1 MKKINLL
8 LLATLLAGTCMAAT
22 PTSVYTVGDAS
33 TLGAKWADKG
43 QPSNYFEVEENVV
56 FNALLCYQSVSEQ
69 TWIACTESGSS
80 KATYAEKTPFPA
92 SSAWGTGDAG
102 TKVANAN
109 TSRTYYFN
117 VTNAS
122 AVLVYGNSTSDKR
135 TLVVEAYELNAD
147 LTTVGEAIDT
157 KNIAKEDAIVSIAL
171 DPAKTYQVQ
180 VSGSNSDNA
189 RFYGIA
195 FTKAPAA
202 KDDAT
207 LSAITINGEAL
218 EGFAPETTAYNVELP
233 FGTTVVPVVAATPT
247 SSKATVSVTQAT
259 AVNGKATI
267 HVVAED
273 GTTTKDYTVQFSVAA
288 AASVDATLA
297 SLSIDGKAIA
307 DFKADSLAY
316 TSSVAYL
323 YESIP
328 VISAEANDES
338 ANVAITQA
346 TAIPGTATIVVTAQ
360 AGNKTTYTV
369 EISRA
374 DAIKHL
380 TVVPFSNGAKGAI
393 NESDLTVTV
402 PYRNGTAVP
411 TLVADSIQVSGD
423 NTNSTKPTATC
434 NADGTITLKG
444 IDNKEAI
451 YSVVTHPLSAI
462 AMTENVVTFDS
473 TELYIFAP
481 YGWDAAKGWK
491 FAKKVNDE
499 CNMRD
504 AKGNTRIY
512 MALPPSD
519 SVQLTSGTSAR
530 AVVIYVNGAKS
541 DVKETAASGKT
552 ITIALSSTTKNFVA
566 FESNQ
571 TSVDGGFSEIQLFN
585 PSEPIGSALDQTQV
599 EAKAT
604 KVIRNGQLLIIREGK
619 TYTVQGVEVK

>member
-8 LLATLLAGTCMAAT
+8 LLATLLAGTCMAAAYT
-22 PTSVYTVGDAS
+22 PTESVDTIMLTKTNIEAS
-33 TLGAKWADKG
+33 DYL
-43 QPSNYFEVEENVV
+43 
-56 FNALLCYQSVSEQ
+56 SVS
-69 TWIACTESGSS
+69 TDNWATGKDYGKSLGVASADYYNMS
-80 KATYAEKTPFPA
+80 KAERYITISLSGAESF
-92 SSAWGTGDAG
+92 
-102 TKVANAN
+102 V
-109 TSRTYYFN
+109 
-117 VTNAS
+117 
-122 AVLVYGNSTSDKR
+122 VLVYNKTSGRNYTVQIGTSTAQTITHKGNALEASSLISTNSS
-135 TLVVEAYELNAD
+135 
-147 LTTVGEAIDT
+147 GEVSVKIGGD
-157 KNIAKEDAIVSIAL
+157 NGSVYPVAIV
-171 DPAKTYQVQ
+171 V
-180 VSGSNSDNA
+180 N
-189 RFYGIA
+189 
-195 FTKAPAA
+195 KAPEVNV
-202 KDDAT
+202 AT
-207 LSAITINGEAL
+207 LNSITVNGEEV

-288 AASVDATLA
+288 AASEDATLA

-307 DFKADSLAY
+307 DFKADSLDY
-316 TSSVAYL
+316 TYSVAYL
-323 YESIP
+323 FESIP

-374 DAIKHL
+374 AAIKHL

-393 NESDLTVTV
+393 NEADLTVTV
-402 PYRNGTAVP
+402 PYLNGTAVP
-411 TLVADSIQVSGD
+411 TVVADSIKVSGET
-423 NTNSTKPTATC
+423 TNSTKPTATC

-444 IDNKEAI
+444 IDNEEAI

-462 AMTENVVTFDS
+462 AMTADLVTFDGN
-473 TELYIFAP
+473 ELYIFAP
-481 YGWDAAKGWK
+481 YGWASDRGWK

-499 CNMRD
+499 TNMRD
-504 AKGNTRIY
+504 ASGNTRIY
-512 MALPPSD
+512 MALPPAD

-541 DVKETAASGKT
+541 NVKETAASGKT
-552 ITIALSSTTKNFVA
+552 ITIALSSTTNNFVA
-566 FESNQ
+566 IESNQ
-571 TSVDGGFSEIQLFN
+571 TSGDGGFTKIQMVN

-619 TYTVQGVEVK
+619 TYTVQGVEVE

>member
-8 LLATLLAGTCMAAT
+8 LLATLLAGTCMAAAYT
-22 PTSVYTVGDAS
+22 PTESVDTIMLTKTNIEAS
-33 TLGAKWADKG
+33 DYL
-43 QPSNYFEVEENVV
+43 
-56 FNALLCYQSVSEQ
+56 SVS
-69 TWIACTESGSS
+69 TTDNWATNKNYGASLGVESADYYNMS
-80 KATYAEKTPFPA
+80 KSERFITLSLSGAESF
-92 SSAWGTGDAG
+92 
-102 TKVANAN
+102 V
-109 TSRTYYFN
+109 
-117 VTNAS
+117 
-122 AVLVYGNSTSDKR
+122 VLVYNKTSGRNYTVQIGTSTAQTITHKGNALEASSLISTNSS
-135 TLVVEAYELNAD
+135 
-147 LTTVGEAIDT
+147 GEVSVKIGGD
-157 KNIAKEDAIVSIAL
+157 NGSVYPVAIV
-171 DPAKTYQVQ
+171 V
-180 VSGSNSDNA
+180 N
-189 RFYGIA
+189 
-195 FTKAPAA
+195 KAPEN
-202 KDDAT
+202 DDAT
-207 LSAITINGEAL
+207 LKSITVNGEEV

-273 GTTTKDYTVQFSVAA
+273 GTTTKDYTVQFSVAST
-288 AASVDATLA
+288 ASEDATLA
-297 SLSIDGKAIA
+297 SISIDGTAIA
-307 DFKADSLAY
+307 DFKADSLDY
-316 TSSVAYL
+316 TYSVAYL
-323 YESIP
+323 SKSIP
-328 VISAEANDES
+328 AISAEANDES

-374 DAIKHL
+374 AAIKHL

-402 PYRNGTAVP
+402 PYLNGTAVP
-411 TLVADSIQVSGD
+411 TLVAESIQVSGD
-423 NTNSTKPTATC
+423 TVTGNKPVATY

-444 IDNKEAI
+444 IDNEEAI

-462 AMTENVVTFDS
+462 AMTADLVTFDGN
-473 TELYIFAP
+473 ELYIFAP
-481 YGWDAAKGWK
+481 YGWASDRGWK

-499 CNMRD
+499 TNMRD
-504 AKGNTRIY
+504 ASGNTRIY
-512 MALPPSD
+512 MALPPAD

-552 ITIALSSTTKNFVA
+552 ITIALSSTTNNFVA
-566 FESNQ
+566 IESNQ
-571 TSVDGGFSEIQLFN
+571 TSGDGGFTKIQLFN

-619 TYTVQGVEVK
+619 TYTVQGVEVE

>member
-1 MKKINLL
+1 M
-8 LLATLLAGTCMAAT
+8 
-22 PTSVYTVGDAS
+22 
-33 TLGAKWADKG
+33 
-43 QPSNYFEVEENVV
+43 
-56 FNALLCYQSVSEQ
+56 
-69 TWIACTESGSS
+69 
-80 KATYAEKTPFPA
+80 
-92 SSAWGTGDAG
+92 
-102 TKVANAN
+102 
-109 TSRTYYFN
+109 
-117 VTNAS
+117 TNAS

-316 TSSVAYL
+316 TYSVAYL

-402 PYRNGTAVP
+402 PYLNGTAVP

-499 CNMRD
+499 GNMSD

-552 ITIALSSTTKNFVA
+552 ITIALSSTTNNFVA
-566 FESNQ
+566 YESNQ
-571 TSVDGGFSEIQLFN
+571 TSGDGGFTEIQLFN

>member
-1 MKKINLL
+1 
-8 LLATLLAGTCMAAT
+8 MAADFT
-22 PTSVYTVGDAS
+22 PTSVYKVGDAT
-33 TLGAKWADKG
+33 TLQANWVNKNQNA
-43 QPSNYFEVEENVV
+43 NYFASADTVV
-56 FNALLCYQSVSEQ
+56 FQPYVCYQSAGESNQ
-69 TWIACTESGSS
+69 TWTGSVGGNSTTAEWDATECFKGSTAWFTTGS
-80 KATYAEKTPFPA
+80 NKAATTR
-92 SSAWGTGDAG
+92 
-102 TKVANAN
+102 
-109 TSRTYYFN
+109 TSRKYFFN
-117 VTNAS
+117 VTNCIS
-122 AVLVYGNSTSDKR
+122 VLFLGNPSGDSR
-135 TLVVEAYELNAD
+135 SLIANVYELGAD
-147 LTTVGEAIDT
+147 NKVTIGADAVKTATITGKGVAVGKIEGLDGSKAYQIEVLGND
-157 KNIAKEDAIVSIAL
+157 NSNGQFYEIAFVATP
-171 DPAKTYQVQ
+171 PAKDV
-180 VSGSNSDNA
+180 
-189 RFYGIA
+189 
-195 FTKAPAA
+195 
-202 KDDAT
+202 AT
-207 LSAITINGEAL
+207 LNSITINGEEI
-218 EGFAPETTAYNVELP
+218 EGFAPETTEYNVELP

-288 AASVDATLA
+288 AASEDATLA

-307 DFKADSLAY
+307 DFKADSLNYTHTIAY
-316 TSSVAYL
+316 KA
-323 YESIP
+323 EAIP
-328 VISAEANDES
+328 VISAEANDET
-338 ANVAITQA
+338 ATVVITQA

-402 PYRNGTAVP
+402 PYLNGTAVP

-423 NTNSTKPTATC
+423 TVTGNKPVATY

-481 YGWDAAKGWK
+481 YGWASDKGWK
-491 FAKKVNDE
+491 FAKKVNE
-499 CNMRD
+499 EGNMRD

-512 MALPPSD
+512 MALPPAD
-519 SVQLTSGTSAR
+519 SVQLTSGSGEKR
-530 AVVIYVNGAKS
+530 DVIIYVNGAKS
-541 DVKETAASGKT
+541 SVTKTAAKDAS
-552 ITIALSSTTKNFVA
+552 ITLKLNQEANNFVA
-566 FESNQ
+566 IESNQ
-571 TSVDGGFSEIQLFN
+571 TNGDGGFTKIQLFN

>member
-8 LLATLLAGTCMAAT
+8 LLATLLAGTCMAAAYT
-22 PTSVYTVGDAS
+22 PTESVDTIMLTKTNIEAS
-33 TLGAKWADKG
+33 DYL
-43 QPSNYFEVEENVV
+43 
-56 FNALLCYQSVSEQ
+56 SVS
-69 TWIACTESGSS
+69 TTDNW
-80 KATYAEKTPFPA
+80 ATGKNYGA
-92 SSAWGTGDAG
+92 SLG
-102 TKVANAN
+102 V
-109 TSRTYYFN
+109 
-117 VTNAS
+117 AS
-122 AVLVYGNSTSDKR
+122 ADYYNMSKSERFITLSLSGAESFVVLVYNSKSGRNYTVQIGTSTAQTITHKGNALEASSLISTNSS
-135 TLVVEAYELNAD
+135 
-147 LTTVGEAIDT
+147 GEISVKIGGD
-157 KNIAKEDAIVSIAL
+157 NGSVYPVAIV
-171 DPAKTYQVQ
+171 V
-180 VSGSNSDNA
+180 N
-189 RFYGIA
+189 
-195 FTKAPAA
+195 KAPEVN
-202 KDDAT
+202 DAT
-207 LSAITINGEAL
+207 LRSITVNEEEI

-273 GTTTKDYTVQFSVAA
+273 GTTTKDYTVQFSVAST
-288 AASVDATLA
+288 ASEDATLA
-297 SLSIDGKAIA
+297 SISIDGTAIA
-307 DFKADSLAY
+307 DFKADSLDY
-316 TSSVAYL
+316 TYSVAYL
-323 YESIP
+323 SKSIP
-328 VISAEANDES
+328 AISAEANDES

-374 DAIKHL
+374 AAIKHL

-402 PYRNGTAVP
+402 PYLNGTAVP
-411 TLVADSIQVSGD
+411 TVVADSIQVSGD
-423 NTNSTKPTATC
+423 TTNSTKPTATC

-444 IDNKEAI
+444 IDNEEAI

-462 AMTENVVTFDS
+462 AMTADLVTFDGN
-473 TELYIFAP
+473 ELYIFAP
-481 YGWDAAKGWK
+481 YGWASDRGWK

-499 CNMRD
+499 TNMRD
-504 AKGNTRIY
+504 ASGNTRIY
-512 MALPPSD
+512 MALPPAD

-552 ITIALSSTTKNFVA
+552 ITIALSSTTNNFVA
-566 FESNQ
+566 IESNQ
-571 TSVDGGFSEIQLFN
+571 TSGDGGFTKIQLVN
-585 PSEPIGSALDQTQV
+585 PSNPIGSALDQTQV

-604 KVIRNGQLLIIREGK
+604 KVVRNGQLLIIRDGK

>member
-1 MKKINLL
+1 
-8 LLATLLAGTCMAAT
+8 MAVT
-22 PTSVYTVGDAS
+22 PTSVYTVGDAT
-33 TLGAKWADKG
+33 TLGETWASKNQTANFFVSGDTVIFQSYVCYSSTSGQEWIGYTENGSAGKTWDAMGCFKG
-43 QPSNYFEVEENVV
+43 ST
-56 FNALLCYQSVSEQ
+56 
-69 TWIACTESGSS
+69 TWFTKES
-80 KATYAEKTPFPA
+80 KV
-92 SSAWGTGDAG
+92 AG
-102 TKVANAN
+102 TR
-109 TSRTYYFN
+109 TSRAYLFN
-117 VTNAS
+117 VTNCVS
-122 AVLVYGNSTSDKR
+122 VLFYGNPDNDSRSII
-135 TLVVEAYELNAD
+135 ANIYEIGENGVAG
-147 LTTVGEAIDT
+147 TTVVKSTNISGKGAAIG
-157 KNIAKEDAIVSIAL
+157 KIEGL
-171 DPAKTYQVQ
+171 DGSKSYQVQ
-180 VSGSNSDNA
+180 ILGSDGSNGL
-189 RFYGIA
+189 FYEIA
-195 FTKAPAA
+195 FVATPAA
-202 KDDAT
+202 KDNAT
-207 LSAITINGEAL
+207 LSAITINGEKL
-218 EGFAPETTAYNVELP
+218 EGFAPETTEYNVELP

-288 AASVDATLA
+288 AASEDATLA

-307 DFKADSLAY
+307 DFKADSLNY
-316 TSSVAYL
+316 TYSVAYKA
-323 YESIP
+323 EAIP
-328 VISAEANDES
+328 VISAEANDET
-338 ANVAITQA
+338 ATVVITQA

-402 PYRNGTAVP
+402 PYLNGTTVP

-423 NTNSTKPTATC
+423 TVTGNKPVATY

-451 YSVVTHPLSAI
+451 YSVITHPLSAI

-481 YGWDAAKGWK
+481 YGWEAARGWK

-499 CNMRD
+499 TNMRD
-504 AKGNTRIY
+504 ASGNTRIY
-512 MALPPSD
+512 MALPPAD

-541 DVKETAASGKT
+541 NVKETAASGKT
-552 ITIALSSTTKNFVA
+552 ITIALSSTTYNFVA
-566 FESNQ
+566 IESNQ
-571 TSVDGGFSEIQLFN
+571 TSGDGGFTKIQMVN